1 MGYGIGLEREDGR
14 ERAAKGASKLVL
26 ELTMTKTHCFLISG
40 LLVATTISVMSVAP
54 AAAAEEPLY
63 RRILTVANG
72 GKEISFRG
80 EDGRAV
86 VKTKVVEGKTTV
98 EQGGKE
104 KKPIQVSA
112 LKEGMVCQITFSG
125 DTASKVSCDPEASE

>member
-1 MGYGIGLEREDGR
+1 
-14 ERAAKGASKLVL
+14 
-26 ELTMTKTHCFLISG
+26 MTKTHCFLISG
-40 LLVATTISVMSVAP
+40 LLVATTISVMSVSP
-54 AAAAEEPLY
+54 AAAEEPLY

-98 EQGGKE
+98 EQGAKE
-104 KKPIQVSA
+104 KKPIQMSA
-112 LKEGMVCQITFSG
+112 LKEGMVCEITYAG
-125 DTASKVSCDPEASE
+125 DTASKVSCDPEATE